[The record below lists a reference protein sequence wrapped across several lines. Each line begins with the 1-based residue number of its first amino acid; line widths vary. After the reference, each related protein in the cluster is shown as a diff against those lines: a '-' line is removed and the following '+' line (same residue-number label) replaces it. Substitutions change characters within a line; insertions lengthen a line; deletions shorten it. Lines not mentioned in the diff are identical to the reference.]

1 MKKRTATEK
10 IISLMFNM
18 GRAIKKQCLE
28 SCGRADELSILQI
41 EALWYV
47 KEGKEVLMKDLA
59 SHLFISPP
67 SATSLA
73 DDLVKAKLVK
83 RSEDKKDRRT
93 TSISLT
99 PKGKRAL
106 ANFLKKRME
115 KAKKRIGRLTQAEKK
130 SLLSILEKLAKED
143 DQLK

>member
-1 MKKRTATEK
+1 MKKRSATEK

-28 SCGRADELSILQI
+28 SCGRADGLSILQI

-59 SHLFISPP
+59 SHLFIAPP

-83 RSEDKKDRRT
+83 RSEDKEDRRT

-130 SLLSILEKLAKED
+130 TLLSILEKLAKEN
-143 DQLK
+143 DQSR

>member
-1 MKKRTATEK
+1 MKKRSTAEK

-28 SCGRADELSILQI
+28 SCGRTDGLSILQI
-41 EALWYV
+41 EALWHV

-59 SHLFISPP
+59 SHLFIAPP
-67 SATSLA
+67 SATSLT

-93 TSISLT
+93 TAISLT

-115 KAKKRIGRLTQAEKK
+115 
-130 SLLSILEKLAKED
+130 
-143 DQLK
+143 

>member
-1 MKKRTATEK
+1 MKKRSATEK

-28 SCGRADELSILQI
+28 SCGRADGLSILQI
-41 EALWYV
+41 EALWHV

-59 SHLFISPP
+59 SHLFIAPP

-83 RSEDKKDRRT
+83 RSEDKEDRRT
-93 TSISLT
+93 TAISLT

-115 KAKKRIGRLTQAEKK
+115 KAKKRIDKLTQAEKK
-130 SLLSILEKLAKED
+130 SLFAILEKLAKEN
-143 DQLK
+143 DQSR

>member
-1 MKKRTATEK
+1 MKKRSATEK

-28 SCGRADELSILQI
+28 SCGRADGLSILQI

-59 SHLFISPP
+59 SHLFIAPP

-83 RSEDKKDRRT
+83 RSEDKEDRRT
-93 TSISLT
+93 TAISLT

-115 KAKKRIGRLTQAEKK
+115 KAKKRIDKLTQAEKK
-130 SLLSILEKLAKED
+130 SLLAILEKLAKEN
-143 DQLK
+143 DQSR

>member
-1 MKKRTATEK
+1 MKKRSTAEK

-18 GRAIKKQCLE
+18 GRAIKKHCLA
-28 SCGRADELSILQI
+28 SSGRADGLSILQI
-41 EALWYV
+41 EALWYIQ
-47 KEGKEVLMKDLA
+47 EGKEVLMKDLA
-59 SHLFISPP
+59 SHLFIAPP

-83 RSEDKKDRRT
+83 RSEDKEDRRT
-93 TSISLT
+93 TAISLT

-115 KAKKRIGRLTQAEKK
+115 KAKKRIDKLTQAEKK
-130 SLLSILEKLAKED
+130 SLLAILEKLAKEN
-143 DQLK
+143 DQSR

>member
-1 MKKRTATEK
+1 MKKRSAAEK

-18 GRAIKKQCLE
+18 GRAIKKQCIE
-28 SCGRADELSILQI
+28 SCSRANRLSILQI
-41 EALWYV
+41 EALWHV

-59 SHLFISPP
+59 SHLFIAPP

-73 DDLVKAKLVK
+73 DDLVKGKLVK
-83 RSEDKKDRRT
+83 RLEDKEDRRT
-93 TSISLT
+93 ISISLT

-130 SLLSILEKLAKED
+130 SLLSILEKLAKEN